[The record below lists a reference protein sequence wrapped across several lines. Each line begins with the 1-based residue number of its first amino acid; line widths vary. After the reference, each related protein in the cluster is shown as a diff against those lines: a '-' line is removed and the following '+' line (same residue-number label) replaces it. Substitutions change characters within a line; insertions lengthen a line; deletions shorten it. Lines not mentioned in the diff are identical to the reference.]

1 MIRTIILLISWPFK
15 EYGAEIGLALVIIF
29 LIYVMRMGH

>member
-1 MIRTIILLISWPFK
+1 MIRTIILLIAWPFR

-29 LIYVMRMGH
+29 LLYLMRL